1 MNELRSDAEF
11 YRLLEKYD
19 ELEEKINKRIEAIRE
34 ILGYEEDEENDGG
47 NNEWHWKGCRLL
59 LLYNAGILQL
69 VNKRKGERKCIN
81 I

>member
-47 NNEWHWKGCRLL
+47 NNE
-59 LLYNAGILQL
+59 
-69 VNKRKGERKCIN
+69 
-81 I
+81 